1 MQYNTHYIKSYQSGG
16 GICMATKSIL
26 KSVVIRDEKSAQA
39 LLDAIE
45 SSRSAQKNMKE
56 PKVSAKRMNKKTIAK
71 IFGTTEK

>member
-1 MQYNTHYIKSYQSGG
+1 
-16 GICMATKSIL
+16 MATKSIL
-26 KSVVIRDEKSAQA
+26 KSVVIRDEKSARA

-45 SSRSAQKNMKE
+45 SSRSAQRKIKE